1 MNTIN
6 LLKAVNHWR
15 EDTTMTTTQTTHTT
29 GTWTIRPA
37 TKPHGIERSHDVAIM
52 DSDGEIIAECF
63 EKVGRTS
70 EGRFIE
76 RPAYAN
82 AAHIVHCVNT
92 YPALLDA
99 LKLAAIMH
107 PYNVTFSQAIAQAE
121 SEG

>member
-1 MNTIN
+1 
-6 LLKAVNHWR
+6 
-15 EDTTMTTTQTTHTT
+15 MTTTQTTHTT

-92 YPALLDA
+92 YPALLAA
-99 LKLAAIMH
+99 LKRIIELADDPENEKDSDLVDIIDWDHIRRTIALAEG
-107 PYNVTFSQAIAQAE
+107 SQP
-121 SEG
+121 